1 MTQPQKPVKRKNE
14 GEREIWQRI
23 LLALSALSGLRQTNT
38 ERHQTARTNLL
49 FFDFFLFVL
58 CVCCPIF
65 NISTEAA
72 QAEWPQQG
80 RISGFFSQWSL
91 QNRPTVVRA
100 NPASGAR

>member
-1 MTQPQKPVKRKNE
+1 
-14 GEREIWQRI
+14 
-23 LLALSALSGLRQTNT
+23 LLALSALSGLRQINN
-38 ERHQTARTNLL
+38 ERHQTAWTIFL

-58 CVCCPIF
+58 GVWYLIF